1 MELNDDYIK
10 RLIEQHKRKLE
21 YYKHRYHTV
30 KKHDEEF
37 IKQNRQRSKDHY
49 SKNKESKREYYD
61 KNKAFINAKTS
72 YLYYKRKNDVD
83 GFKTKNPE
91 KYQLLIDRDFI
102 TEIPQPTQ
110 SVISQLYVSPA
121 TDP

>member
-49 SKNKESKREYYD
+49 SKNKESKKEYYD

-83 GFKTKNPE
+83 GFKTKSPE
-91 KYQLLIDRDFI
+91 KYQLLIDREYI
-102 TEIPQPTQ
+102 TSTE
-110 SVISQLYVSPA
+110 
-121 TDP
+121 